1 MDFRFTKMH
10 GCGNDFI
17 VADDRDEDWDFDPQA
32 IALLC
37 DRHFGIG
44 ADGLILVRRADDASA
59 DHRMVYYNADGS
71 SAEICGNGMRVFAK
85 FIADRGLIAGDS
97 VTVQTPCGVKAIEVE
112 RDGEGAVLLA
122 RVDMGA
128 PVLEAGMV
136 PTTLGGSPVVDALLH
151 TEAGD
156 AYLTCVSMGNPHA
169 VMWVDDTDVASVAS
183 LGPLIE
189 RHHAFPRGTNV
200 EFAQVVAR
208 DHVRLRVWERGV
220 GETLACGSGACA
232 TVVAGALA
240 GRLDRAATV
249 ELLGGELFVEWTEA
263 GPVMMTGP
271 AEQVFEGSWP
281 IPDE

>member
-1 MDFRFTKMH
+1 MDFRFTKMQ

-17 VADDRDEDWDFDPQA
+17 VADDRGEDWDFDPQA
-32 IALLC
+32 IELLC
-37 DRHFGIG
+37 DRHFGVG
-44 ADGLILVRRADDASA
+44 ADGLILVRKADDASA
-59 DHRMVYYNADGS
+59 GHRMVYYNADGS

-85 FIADRGLIAGDS
+85 FIADRGLIDGDS
-97 VTVQTPCGVKAIEVE
+97 VRVQTPCGVKAIEVS
-112 RDGEGAVLLA
+112 RGADGAVVLA
-122 RVDMGA
+122 RVDMGGPA
-128 PVLEAGMV
+128 LDAEKV
-136 PTTLGGSPVVDALLH
+136 PTTLRGAPVVDALLH

-156 AYLTCVSMGNPHA
+156 AYVTCVSMGNPHA
-169 VMWVDDTDVASVAS
+169 VIWVDDTDLAPVAS

-189 RHHAFPRGTNV
+189 RHRAFPRGTNV
-200 EFAQVVAR
+200 EFAQVVDR

-249 ELLGGELFVEWTEA
+249 ELPGGELFVEWTEA

-281 IPDE
+281 IHDE